1 MESKLLLTL
10 IGLLLLVTGTM
21 WIAFFPPG
29 GVMIAIGGL
38 IVLLWSL
45 DLLVF
50 GGHGERHA

>member
-10 IGLLLLVTGTM
+10 VGLLLLVTGIM
-21 WIAFFPPG
+21 WVAFFPAG
-29 GVMIAIGGL
+29 GVMTAIGGL

-50 GGHGERHA
+50 GSHRERHA